1 RRYGESEL
9 NVKAWNPA
17 NAAARAAGVNGK
29 VTSDYFGT
37 RDTAFDP
44 DAVVAMPA
52 VNQRLTLGGAGV
64 LDAARFWYAN
74 PTYDQGYALQLA
86 SGSQHESRFHAT
98 EEELRADGP
107 VLSVT
112 YTLPATSSPVPVE
125 VSSSSSGVP
134 LLLSK
139 SGTDL
144 TLSFQDF
151 AGAVGGYNVYE
162 GAIGSW
168 YSHTGKACAQTGAP
182 AGGRRSITL
191 TPSAG
196 SRYFVVTSFDL
207 CQESIS
213 GPGQPSA

>member
-1 RRYGESEL
+1 
-9 NVKAWNPA
+9 
-17 NAAARAAGVNGK
+17 
-29 VTSDYFGT
+29 
-37 RDTAFDP
+37 
-44 DAVVAMPA
+44 MPA

-74 PTYDQGYALQLA
+74 PAYDQGYALQLA
-86 SGSQHESRFHAT
+86 SGSLHESRFHAT

-125 VSSSSSGVP
+125 VSSAASGVP
-134 LLLSK
+134 LVLSK
-139 SGTDL
+139 AGGDVM
-144 TLSFQDF
+144 LSFQDL
-151 AGAVGGYNVYE
+151 AGTVGGYNVYE

-168 YSHTGKACAQTGAP
+168 YSHAGKACAQSGA
-182 AGGRRSITL
+182 AAAGRRSITI

-196 SRYFVVTSFDL
+196 SRYFLVTSFDL

-213 GPGQPSA
+213 GTGVGGAAQPAANLDCGP